1 MVVSPATGC
10 SWEEAEW
17 LCGDMRSDTPLGRRR
32 DERIAT
38 GAVAIE
44 VRWVHDRVKL
54 FEAAVEG
61 RPAELPPAGPGRSTA
76 TGRPGRDTGHQ
87 LV

>member
-1 MVVSPATGC
+1 MSPTTGC
-10 SWEEAEW
+10 SWEEADW
-17 LCGDMRSDTPLGRRR
+17 LCGTMGSDTPLGRRR

-38 GAVAIE
+38 DAVAIE

-61 RPAELPPAGPGRSTA
+61 CPAELLPTGLGRSTA